1 VSDGAILGPRALNR
15 ALLARQGLL
24 DRVDWSVTEA
34 VDRLV
39 GLQAQVPHAPFVAL
53 WSRLAHFDPAEVDAL
68 LEARRLVRAGV
79 MRGTIHL
86 LSPADC
92 VGARQA
98 LEPLYAQVFR
108 TAFGAGLRGA
118 DPHAVRAAGEALLTG
133 TPMSRTELSAALA
146 PSWPQ
151 AEPASLGQAVVHHA
165 HVVQVPPRGLW
176 RRPGP
181 PVWARTADWVGEG
194 QLPEPARVDD
204 LVLRYLAAFGP
215 ATAADVR
222 TWSRITGLRPVIE
235 ALRPRLRTFRDA
247 AGREL
252 LDVPDGLL
260 PPPETPAP
268 PRFLPEFDNITLSHD
283 DRARI
288 LDGRGRARRCR
299 AARGPARC
307 SSTASPARTGA
318 SRSAGASRRSR
329 STGSAAGRATRAGR
343 RTPSAT
349 RPWRSPASSPRTRRA
364 TRSASTGDEAPRPV
378 SRDLPSGAS

>member
-288 LDGRGRARRCR
+288 LDGREAGPPLPRGSWTGTLLVDGFARANWSLEERRGVATLAIDR
-299 AARGPARC
+299 FRRRQGDPRGTKDAVRDEAVALARFIAPDAARHEVRFDG
-307 SSTASPARTGA
+307 
-318 SRSAGASRRSR
+318 
-329 STGSAAGRATRAGR
+329 
-343 RTPSAT
+343 
-349 RPWRSPASSPRTRRA
+349 
-364 TRSASTGDEAPRPV
+364 
-378 SRDLPSGAS
+378 